1 MRGKV
6 TKHMAKLF
14 LIMGKSAS
22 GKDTLYKDIVARFG
36 DELGTV
42 VPYTTRPIREG
53 EQEGVEYHFIT
64 ESEMNA
70 MDEAGK
76 VIEKRCYQTV
86 YGPWYYLTAD
96 DGQIDLSRHSSI
108 LIVTPAAY
116 GKLRD
121 YFGAEQV
128 VPLYVETEDGLR
140 LARALKRERA
150 QKNPKYEEMC
160 RRFLA
165 DAEDFSEEKLRELGI
180 DRRFVNNQYDRVL
193 NELCD
198 VIRKESEDA

>member
-1 MRGKV
+1 MGKIY
-6 TKHMAKLF
+6 F
-14 LIMGKSAS
+14 LMGKSAS
-22 GKDTLYKDIVARFG
+22 GKDTIYARILE
-36 DELGTV
+36 DERLGLKPYV
-42 VPYTTRPIREG
+42 GYTTRPKRAG
-53 EQEGVEYHFIT
+53 ETEGVEYHFIT

-96 DGQIDLSRHSSI
+96 DGQIDLSRRSSI

-165 DAEDFSEEKLRELGI
+165 DSEDFSEEKLRELGI
-180 DRRFVNNQYDRVL
+180 DRRFVNNQYDHVL

>member
-1 MRGKV
+1 M

-36 DELGTV
+36 DGLGTV

-96 DGQIDLSRHSSI
+96 DGQIDLSRRSSI